1 MNAYT
6 IRNATEAFAALDATP
21 ADQTAMLDKSLRN
34 LSQRYYLPTMGRETR
49 ADTFAAH
56 SICALRL
63 VHRAALFGLDRWQ
76 IEGFARWMQI
86 EPTGPTRRLAVPGGF
101 RPLARIEEACHRV
114 KEGESFGF
122 ALIKY
127 SDLSLGF
134 SADWATANAE
144 AVEAV
149 FSSGS
154 QKVEDA
160 RLSFPASR
168 QIAEVLHELG
178 A

>member
-1 MNAYT
+1 MQAYT
-6 IRNATEAFAALDATP
+6 IRNATEAFAALDATTTDHS
-21 ADQTAMLDKSLRN
+21 AALDKSLRN
-34 LSQRYYLPTMGRETR
+34 LSQRYYLPTLGRETR

-63 VHRAALFGLDRWQ
+63 IHRATLFGLDRWQ

-86 EPTGPTRRLAVPGGF
+86 EPNGPARREAVPGGF
-101 RPLARIEEACHRV
+101 RPLARIEEACQRV
-114 KEGESFGF
+114 KEGESFAF
-122 ALIKY
+122 ALIMY

-134 SADWATANAE
+134 SVDWATANTEAAE
-144 AVEAV
+144 AVFA
-149 FSSGS
+149 SGS
-154 QKVEDA
+154 QKVEDV

-168 QIAEVLHELG
+168 LIAEVLRELG